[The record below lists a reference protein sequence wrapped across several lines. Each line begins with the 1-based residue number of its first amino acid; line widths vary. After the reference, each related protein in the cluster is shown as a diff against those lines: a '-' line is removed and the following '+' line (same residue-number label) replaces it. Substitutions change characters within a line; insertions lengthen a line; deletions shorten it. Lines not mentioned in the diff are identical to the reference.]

1 MRTTITF
8 ALYAISASAILVS
21 AAPVVPSSGNGN
33 GNGMMIRDGGSA
45 YTGAGGSAVG
55 GSLAENNS
63 AQSGGLAGGDDILGV
78 ASGNAGDGGKATSG
92 TALGGT
98 GATTVSYVNGQPVV
112 TTSNG
117 GSAYSGVGGNTNGG
131 NINQNNNA
139 GPYTPN
145 AYYANGRWFYD
156 YETVPAAGNLDALNI
171 ASGNAGDG
179 GDSSS
184 GNAIGGSASPVGAYG
199 WPVNGHARY
208 Y

>member
-8 ALYAISASAILVS
+8 ALYAISASAVLVS
-21 AAPVVPSSGNGN
+21 AAPVSGSYG
-33 GNGMMIRDGGSA
+33 GDVLAVRDGGSA
-45 YTGAGGSAVG
+45 YTGAGGSSVG

-63 AQSGGLAGGDDILGV
+63 AQQGGLAGGDDVLGV

-92 TALGGT
+92 TAFGGVGST
-98 GATTVSYVNGQPVV
+98 SVSYVNGQPVV

-139 GPYTPN
+139 GPY
-145 AYYANGRWFYD
+145 YANGRWYYD
-156 YETVPAAGNLDALNI
+156 NTDAAGNLDALNI

-184 GNAIGGSASPVGAYG
+184 GSAYGGSATPVGAYG
-199 WPVNGHARY
+199 WPVNGNSHGHGY

>member
-8 ALYAISASAILVS
+8 AFYAISTSAILVS
-21 AAPVVPSSGNGN
+21 AAPINTGNSI
-33 GNGMMIRDGGSA
+33 MIRDGGSA
-45 YTGAGGSAVG
+45 YTGAGGSSIG
-55 GSLAENNS
+55 GSLSENNS
-63 AQSGGLAGGDDILGV
+63 AQGNSGIAGGDDVLGI

-92 TALGGT
+92 NAIGGV
-98 GATTVSYVNGQPVV
+98 GSQTVSYVNGQPVI

-139 GPYTPN
+139 GPYYSNGNWYYYDN
-145 AYYANGRWFYD
+145 AN
-156 YETVPAAGNLDALNI
+156 AAGNLDALNV

-184 GNAIGGSASPVGAYG
+184 GNAIGGSATPLGAYG
-199 WPVNGHARY
+199 YPYNNQY